1 MEEKTLGQRIAEIR
15 EKLEPYRFKY
25 FRILRTVIMYW
36 LLTKGMKASVLAEDT
51 AYDRPLLLHGMM
63 CCSMIVVF
71 ILLCG
76 IFVLYDP
83 TARRHFCKE
92 KPQEKSVWSE
102 SVFVLRSY
110 EFIVEAVC
118 LALLPLVFGVD
129 MYVHQAY
136 LIFRRTDLSFWETY
150 GVYLLT
156 ALPIFLVIEFFM
168 RVRTRSFWRTL
179 TYEVAADKHMDA
191 VALIFLSALILI
203 GYPLI
208 AGIYLVTF
216 AMILS
221 VIVKYGAWVLLGAV
235 CVFLIWRAFAYARA
249 IRIRRKFL
257 KKLKKLCKA
266 EDITVSGI
274 DRPYRSLFTQKRSDF
289 QFTVEMG
296 GKTYAC
302 KLIGAMAKNMPML
315 FCDRDTGYFKFG
327 YQFRGKDIVFWRE
340 WFTHSF
346 DAPNADRKIVIVIP
360 APRQMRAVHMHTL
373 FATDNVTFISEGKGE
388 RPIENASIVYDATVF
403 SGSGFIN
410 ALKRDCLDKSA
421 DF

>member
-1 MEEKTLGQRIAEIR
+1 MEEKTLRQKIAEVR

-25 FRILRTVIMYW
+25 FRILRTLIMYW
-36 LLTKGMKASVLAEDT
+36 LLTKGMKANVLAEDT

-71 ILLCG
+71 ILFCG

-83 TARRHFCKE
+83 TARRRFCKE

-102 SVFVLRSY
+102 SIFVLRSY
-110 EFIVEAVC
+110 EFIVESVC
-118 LALLPLVFGVD
+118 LAILPLVFGVD
-129 MYVHQAY
+129 MYVHPAY
-136 LIFRRTDLSFWETY
+136 LIFRRDDLSFWETY

-156 ALPIFLVIEFFM
+156 ALPVFLLIEFFM

-179 TYEVAADKHMDA
+179 TYDVAADKHMDA
-191 VALIFLSALILI
+191 VALIFLSALILV

-216 AMILS
+216 AMIGA
-221 VIVKYGAWVLLGAV
+221 VIVKYGIWVLLGAV
-235 CVFLIWRAFAYARA
+235 CVFFLWRAFAYARA
-249 IRIRRKFL
+249 IRIRCKFL

-266 EDITVSGI
+266 EDITISEI
-274 DRPYRSLFTQKRSDF
+274 SRPYRSLFTQKRSDF

-315 FCDRDTGYFKFG
+315 FCDKDSGYFKYG
-327 YQFRGKDIVFWRE
+327 YCFRGKEIVFWRE
-340 WFTHSF
+340 WFTHGF
-346 DAPNADRKIVIVIP
+346 DAQEADKKLLIVLP
-360 APRQMRAVHMHTL
+360 APRKMQAVHMHTL
-373 FATDNVTFISEGKGE
+373 FATDNVTYISEGKGE
-388 RPIENASIVYDATVF
+388 RPLENASVLYDVTVF

-410 ALKRDCLDKSA
+410 AIKRDCLDKRA